1 MSVCEGL
8 CEYMVKD
15 KDNTF
20 CPPTP
25 LRHDPKEYD
34 IKAGND
40 DQYLIYATNGL
51 FPNYLKRVLV

>member
-1 MSVCEGL
+1 MSACEGL
-8 CEYMVKD
+8 CEYIVKD

-40 DQYLIYATNGL
+40 DQCLIYATNGL
-51 FPNYLKRVLV
+51 FPNYL